1 LFSLSK
7 TVTLAGLSSV
17 LLIAPSLTGCASD
30 QSSQSAGTSK
40 RAVMVASRRLTE
52 TEYRHTVADTFGD
65 DIKIN
70 GRFEPDKR
78 EEGLLAVGSAPL
90 SVSAA
95 GFEQYYAMAK
105 AVSDQVFDDKHKA
118 RFATCQPADPKA
130 ADDKCTAEFIRTYG
144 EKLFRR
150 PLSAADVAARVALA
164 KHGATDKGDYYAGM
178 KLALTSLLTAP
189 EFTFRLEMAE
199 PDPSHHGQMRLDSF
213 TRAERLSYLMWDSSP
228 DAELMAA
235 AKGGEL
241 QTPAGIEKQVDR
253 LAASPRMQD
262 GARAFFTD
270 MLELDGF
277 GSLTKDSTIYPKF
290 SQAVADS
297 SEEQTLRTMVDLL
310 IVKNSDYRDIFTSR
324 STFINRSLA
333 SVYQVP
339 LVSPKA
345 DWVAYTFPEGSDRAG
360 IQTEATFL
368 SLFSHPGRSSP
379 TKRGVAL
386 NEIFLCTETPPP
398 PANVD
403 FSIVNNTA
411 NPDLK
416 TVRDRLLAHAF
427 DDTCAGCHNL
437 SDPIGLSLE
446 RFDSIGQQRMTENG
460 VPIDVRADLKGV
472 KFTGASGLGGYL
484 RNEPRVPACIVRKVY
499 SYGVGHAPDAADKT
513 YLDAQVKAF
522 AADGYKV
529 PDLIKR
535 VATSPEY
542 FKVVMPKPGDVKLKP
557 AEKKTPGK
565 SDPKKPGQVA
575 AQQSKRS
582 AGDL

>member
-1 LFSLSK
+1 LLSLREI
-7 TVTLAGLSSV
+7 VTLAGLSGA
-17 LLIAPSLTGCASD
+17 LIIAPSLMGCASD
-30 QSSQSAGTSK
+30 QASQSAGASK

-52 TEYRHTVADTFGD
+52 TEYRHTVADAFGD

-105 AVSDQVFDDKHKA
+105 SVSDQVFDDKHKA
-118 RFATCQPADPKA
+118 KFATCKPADPKA
-130 ADDKCTAEFIRTYG
+130 ADDKCTAEFVRAYG

-150 PLSAADVAARVALA
+150 PLSDADVAGRVALA

-199 PDPSHHGQMRLDSF
+199 PDPLHRGQMRLDSF
-213 TRAERLSYLMWDSSP
+213 TRAGRLSYLMWDTGP

-235 AKGGEL
+235 AKSGDL
-241 QTPAGIEKQVDR
+241 QTQTGIDKQVDR
-253 LAASPRMQD
+253 LAASPRLQE

-290 SQAVADS
+290 SQAVADA

-310 IVKNSDYRDIFTSR
+310 VVKNADYRDIFTSR

-333 SVYQVP
+333 SIYQVP

-403 FSIVNNTA
+403 FSLVNNTA
-411 NPDLK
+411 DPDLK

-427 DDTCAGCHNL
+427 DDTCASCHNL

-446 RFDSIGQQRMTENG
+446 RFDSVGQQRTTENG
-460 VPIDVRADLKGV
+460 VPIDVSANLLGV
-472 KFTGASGLGGYL
+472 KFSGASGLGGYL
-484 RNEPRVPACIVRKVY
+484 RNEPRVPACIVKKVY
-499 SYGVGHAPDAADKT
+499 AYGVGHGPDAADKVF
-513 YLDAQVKAF
+513 LDAQGKAF
-522 AADGYKV
+522 AADGYKL
-529 PDLIKR
+529 PALIKR

-542 FKVVMPKPGDVKLKP
+542 FRVVLPKPDAAQPKP
-557 AEKKTPGK
+557 AAKALGK
-565 SDPKKPGQVA
+565 SDPKTSGQVA
-575 AQQSKRS
+575 AHQSRTP